1 LEIKLEV
8 TDDGKGID
16 KHLQSKS
23 ASSVTMRVG
32 FRGMQE
38 RVKLMGGKL
47 AVQSGDHGTLVA
59 VTLPWNNDAETGV
72 REESVSARIDL
83 RAF

>member
-59 VTLPWNNDAETGV
+59 VTLPITWNNDAQTGV
-72 REESVSARIDL
+72 RE
-83 RAF
+83 